1 MTNFP
6 FSLKGLTLGTVLCL
20 AIGVVAPFVVV
31 YQYYRIGYNPSSPG
45 AIFFFVCVLFLNII
59 VGYLGRRFQ
68 LSKADLVLIYCML
81 LMAVT
86 VPTWGLMFF
95 LIGTIVY
102 PFYYATPENRFEDLF
117 YDYLPSWMVPQDL
130 EAIKGY
136 FEGLPKGASI
146 PWATWVE
153 PMAYW
158 LGLIVAMG
166 FMLICMSSILHRQ
179 WSVHERLAYP
189 MMQLPQGMLDDGEG
203 ATSRVAPL
211 FKSKVM
217 WMGFAVPFV
226 FFSLKGLNF
235 FWPFLPDPELG
246 GRLTLFRDTVS
257 LGLIVNFA
265 YIGFFYL
272 ASLDLSFSVWF
283 FYVLCRVQEGT
294 FNVLAIASN
303 ERMSAYESYP
313 VAADLT
319 HQQTGAVIV
328 FILFGLWS
336 ARGHIGD
343 VLLTAWNPR
352 RGVDDSEE
360 LLRYRTAVVGFF
372 VSFVIVGIW
381 LWRSGVPLVVVP
393 VLLIVSLMFFAL
405 VARVV
410 ATAGVPTA
418 RSPIVP
424 AYFIISGLGTSILGA
439 KGLIALTFTF
449 IWQGE
454 SRTSPMVAAS
464 NGLKLAESIRGSKT
478 RLFWGLMIALVAS
491 LGGSLFMSLHMAYSH
506 GAINL
511 AQLGEAGG
519 HGWPYIGPT
528 IESLPDANMR
538 GWLFKGIGGGIEWFL
553 MWAQHRWY
561 WWPLHPIGLVIAVGW
576 LTSSIWFS
584 AMIAWLL
591 KAIIL
596 HIGGSKLFQGLKPF
610 FLGLILGQVVVGGM
624 WGLIY
629 ALTVDSGRMLGY
641 MLGSRGRRN
650 SGLLD

>member
-1 MTNFP
+1 MADSA
-6 FSLKGLTLGTVLCL
+6 FSFKGLTVGTALCV
-20 AIGVVAPFVVV
+20 AIGIVAPFVVV
-31 YQYYRIGYNPSSPG
+31 YQYYLIGYNPSSPG
-45 AIFFFVCVLFLNII
+45 ALFFFACVIFIN
-59 VGYLGRRFQ
+59 VVVSYLGRRFA

-117 YDYLPSWMVPQDL
+117 YDYLPTWMVPQDL
-130 EAIKGY
+130 DAIKGY
-136 FEGLPKGASI
+136 YEGLPRGASI
-146 PWATWVE
+146 PWETWVE

-158 LGLIVAMG
+158 LGLIVTMG
-166 FMLICMSSILHRQ
+166 FMLICMSAILHRQ

-189 MMQLPQGMLDDGEG
+189 MMQLPQGMLDDGEDG
-203 ATSRVAPL
+203 TSRVGLL
-211 FKSKVM
+211 FKRKIM
-217 WMGFAVPFV
+217 WLGFAVPFL
-226 FFSLKGLNF
+226 FFTMKGLSF
-235 FWPFLPDPELG
+235 LWPFLPDPELG
-246 GRLTLFRDTVS
+246 GSIAMFRDTVN
-257 LGLIVNFA
+257 LRLAVNFA

-272 ASLDLSFSVWF
+272 ASLDLTFSVWF
-283 FYVLCRVQEGT
+283 FYVLCRVQEGL
-294 FNVLAIASN
+294 FNVLGIASN

-313 VAADLT
+313 VAPDLT

-336 ARGHIGD
+336 TRAHLRD
-343 VLLTAWNPR
+343 VMTTAWNLKG
-352 RGVDDSEE
+352 GVDDSEE
-360 LLRYRTAVVGFF
+360 LLRYRTAVAGFL
-372 VSFVIVGIW
+372 VSFVIIGIW
-381 LWRSGVPLVVVP
+381 LWRSGVPLVIVP
-393 VLLIVSLMFFAL
+393 VLLIVSIIFFAL

-424 AYFIISGLGTSILGA
+424 AYFIISGFGTSILGA

-464 NGLKLAESIRGSKT
+464 NALKLAESIRGNKT
-478 RLFWGLMIALVAS
+478 RLFWGMMIALIAS
-491 LGGSLFMSLHMAYSH
+491 LGASLCTSLHMAYTH

-511 AQLGEAGG
+511 AQLGVAGG

-538 GWLFKGIGGGIEWFL
+538 GWLFKGIGGGVEWFL
-553 MWAQHRWY
+553 MWAQHRWH
-561 WWPLHPIGLVIAVGW
+561 WWPLHPIGLVISVGW

-584 AMIAWLL
+584 AMVAWLL
-591 KAIIL
+591 KAIVL
-596 HIGGSKLFQGLKPF
+596 HVGGGKLFQDLKPF
-610 FLGLILGQVVVGGM
+610 FLGLILGQVAAGGL

-629 ALTVDSGRMLGY
+629 SLTVERGRVLGY
-641 MLGSRGRRN
+641 M
-650 SGLLD
+650 

>member
-1 MTNFP
+1 MTDSA
-6 FSLKGLTLGTVLCL
+6 FSFKGLTVGTALCV
-20 AIGVVAPFVVV
+20 AIGIVAPFVVV
-31 YQYYRIGYNPSSPG
+31 YQYYLIGYNPSSPG
-45 AIFFFVCVLFLNII
+45 ALFFFACVIFINI
-59 VGYLGRRFQ
+59 VVSYLGRRFA
-68 LSKADLVLIYCML
+68 LSRADLVLIYCML

-117 YDYLPSWMVPQDL
+117 YDFLPTWMVPQDL
-130 EAIKGY
+130 DAIKGY
-136 FEGLPKGASI
+136 YEGLPRGASI
-146 PWATWVE
+146 PWETWVE

-158 LGLIVAMG
+158 LGLIVTMG
-166 FMLICMSSILHRQ
+166 FMLICMSAILHRQ

-189 MMQLPQGMLDDGEG
+189 MMQLPQGMLDDGG
-203 ATSRVAPL
+203 DGTSRVGLL
-211 FKSKVM
+211 FKRKIM
-217 WMGFAVPFV
+217 WLGFAVPFV
-226 FFSLKGLNF
+226 FFTMKGLSF
-235 FWPFLPDPELG
+235 LWPFLPDPELG
-246 GRLTLFRDTVS
+246 GSIAMFRDTVN
-257 LGLIVNFA
+257 LRLAVNFA

-272 ASLDLSFSVWF
+272 ASLDLTFSVWF
-283 FYVLCRVQEGT
+283 FYVLCRVQEGL
-294 FNVLAIASN
+294 FNVLGIASN

-313 VAADLT
+313 VAPDLT

-336 ARGHIGD
+336 ARAHLRD
-343 VLLTAWNPR
+343 VMTTAWNPKG
-352 RGVDDSEE
+352 GVDDSEE
-360 LLRYRTAVVGFF
+360 LLRYRTAVAGFL
-372 VSFVIVGIW
+372 VSFVIIGIW
-381 LWRSGVPLVVVP
+381 LWRSGVPLVIVP
-393 VLLIVSLMFFAL
+393 VLLIVSIIFFAL

-424 AYFIISGLGTSILGA
+424 AYFIISGFGTSILGA

-464 NGLKLAESIRGSKT
+464 NALKLAESIRGNKT
-478 RLFWGLMIALVAS
+478 RLFWGMMIALIAS
-491 LGGSLFMSLHMAYSH
+491 LGASLCTSLHMAYTH

-511 AQLGEAGG
+511 AQLGVAGG

-538 GWLFKGIGGGIEWFL
+538 GWLFKGIGGGVEWFL
-553 MWAQHRWY
+553 MWAQHRWH
-561 WWPLHPIGLVIAVGW
+561 WWPLHPIGLVISVGW

-584 AMIAWLL
+584 AMVAWLL
-591 KAIIL
+591 KAIVL
-596 HIGGSKLFQGLKPF
+596 HVGGGKLFQDLKPF
-610 FLGLILGQVVVGGM
+610 FLGLILGQVAAGGL

-629 ALTVDSGRMLGY
+629 SLTVERGRVLGY
-641 MLGSRGRRN
+641 M
-650 SGLLD
+650 